1 MYYVKKKDGREVPF
15 DSNKIISA
23 VTKSAE
29 RVMVIFT
36 DKDHNK
42 IIQLIQSRLSNRD
55 QSVDVPTMHKLVE
68 MALDEVNPSVAQ
80 SYRSYRNY
88 KQNFVGIVDKV
99 HRDMNAVAYRGDKS
113 NSNTD
118 SKLVTTQRSIGYGKL
133 NDELY
138 KQFFLNPDERQAAKD
153 GYIYIHDRSA
163 RLDTMN
169 CVLLDIKTIF
179 EGGFEMGNLPY
190 TDPHTVDV
198 ACDVLGDVIMAAAS
212 SQYGGL
218 SVRVDDFLAP
228 YCQKSFDKYY
238 KKYFDMIEDMCG
250 MEASKEDVIK
260 YATKDV
266 IRELEQGL
274 QGLEI
279 KLNSVASSRGDYPFV
294 SFAFGLDT
302 SHWGRIVSETALR
315 VRMGGQGKE
324 GFKRPVL
331 FPKLIFLYDENLH
344 GSGGELE
351 ELFNVAIECSSKCM
365 YPDFLSLTGE
375 GYVPSIYK
383 KYGKIIYPMGC
394 RAFLSPWYERGGI
407 NPADEND
414 VPVFTGRFNVGAI
427 TLNLIMILAKAR
439 EEGKDFYEVLDYYLE
454 MIRKLHLRT
463 YDYLGNKQASIS
475 PITYCEGGFYGGH
488 LNPSDKIA
496 PVLKSATA
504 SFGITGLNELNV
516 LYNGKTI
523 AEDGQFPLEVMEY
536 INRKVSEFK
545 EKDQR
550 LYAIYGTP
558 AESLCFHGDTLV
570 QTYEGN
576 KKIKNIVAGDL
587 VYSFNEEKHKVELNE
602 VIYSGL
608 TKKNAKLVK
617 IVFDNKQE
625 VICTPDHPF
634 AVRKIPQDYYD
645 GKIIGKET
653 VEYIKASELVKGMR
667 IKSNYIHR
675 NKFGRPSCSI
685 YNNGRKQLI
694 QDINAEYKFGIKPNG
709 YVTHHINE
717 NIFDN
722 RFCNLK
728 YMKSSE
734 HRILHLP
741 TTIGKHCFTSKGQ
754 SGTNNSFYNKKHT
767 KHSKLNNRKKHIK
780 RTIVQSSLNG
790 DILHIFECLEDT
802 KRAGFTDNMIRIAC
816 KGKRVVTDKIP
827 DTHYYNGYL
836 WYFGTENCLEQNHK
850 VVSVVYIDET
860 ADVYDITVKNNHN
873 FFVGGDSGLL
883 VHNCGLQIEQFRAK
897 YGIIDGVSS
906 RSYTT
911 NSFHCWVG
919 EDIDPIQ
926 KQDIEYKFWNLFNGG
941 KIQYVRYPIDYNIE
955 AMKTLVRRAMKLG
968 YYEGINMALSYCN
981 DCGHQEL
988 NMEVCPICRSEN
1000 LTKID
1005 RMNGYLSYSRVK
1017 GDTMLN
1023 EAKMAEIRD
1032 RKSM

>member
-15 DSNKIISA
+15 DPNKIISA

-198 ACDVLGDVIMAAAS
+198 ACDILGDVIMAAAS

-351 ELFNVAIECSSKCM
+351 KLFNVAIECSSKAM

-383 KYGKIIYPMGC
+383 KYGKVIYPMGC

-558 AESLCFHGDTLV
+558 AESLC
-570 QTYEGN
+570 
-576 KKIKNIVAGDL
+576 
-587 VYSFNEEKHKVELNE
+587 
-602 VIYSGL
+602 
-608 TKKNAKLVK
+608 
-617 IVFDNKQE
+617 
-625 VICTPDHPF
+625 
-634 AVRKIPQDYYD
+634 
-645 GKIIGKET
+645 
-653 VEYIKASELVKGMR
+653 
-667 IKSNYIHR
+667 
-675 NKFGRPSCSI
+675 
-685 YNNGRKQLI
+685 
-694 QDINAEYKFGIKPNG
+694 
-709 YVTHHINE
+709 
-717 NIFDN
+717 
-722 RFCNLK
+722 
-728 YMKSSE
+728 
-734 HRILHLP
+734 
-741 TTIGKHCFTSKGQ
+741 
-754 SGTNNSFYNKKHT
+754 
-767 KHSKLNNRKKHIK
+767 
-780 RTIVQSSLNG
+780 
-790 DILHIFECLEDT
+790 
-802 KRAGFTDNMIRIAC
+802 
-816 KGKRVVTDKIP
+816 
-827 DTHYYNGYL
+827 
-836 WYFGTENCLEQNHK
+836 
-850 VVSVVYIDET
+850 
-860 ADVYDITVKNNHN
+860 
-873 FFVGGDSGLL
+873 
-883 VHNCGLQIEQFRAK
+883 GLQIEQFRAK

-988 NMEVCPICRSEN
+988 NMEVCPICGSKN

>member
-15 DSNKIISA
+15 DPNKIISA

-351 ELFNVAIECSSKCM
+351 KLFNVAIECSSKAM

-383 KYGKIIYPMGC
+383 KYGKVIYPMGC

-558 AESLCFHGDTLV
+558 AESLC
-570 QTYEGN
+570 
-576 KKIKNIVAGDL
+576 
-587 VYSFNEEKHKVELNE
+587 
-602 VIYSGL
+602 
-608 TKKNAKLVK
+608 
-617 IVFDNKQE
+617 
-625 VICTPDHPF
+625 
-634 AVRKIPQDYYD
+634 
-645 GKIIGKET
+645 
-653 VEYIKASELVKGMR
+653 
-667 IKSNYIHR
+667 
-675 NKFGRPSCSI
+675 
-685 YNNGRKQLI
+685 
-694 QDINAEYKFGIKPNG
+694 
-709 YVTHHINE
+709 
-717 NIFDN
+717 
-722 RFCNLK
+722 
-728 YMKSSE
+728 
-734 HRILHLP
+734 
-741 TTIGKHCFTSKGQ
+741 
-754 SGTNNSFYNKKHT
+754 
-767 KHSKLNNRKKHIK
+767 
-780 RTIVQSSLNG
+780 
-790 DILHIFECLEDT
+790 
-802 KRAGFTDNMIRIAC
+802 
-816 KGKRVVTDKIP
+816 
-827 DTHYYNGYL
+827 
-836 WYFGTENCLEQNHK
+836 
-850 VVSVVYIDET
+850 
-860 ADVYDITVKNNHN
+860 
-873 FFVGGDSGLL
+873 
-883 VHNCGLQIEQFRAK
+883 GLQIEQFRAK

-988 NMEVCPICRSEN
+988 NMEVCPICGSEN

-1023 EAKMAEIRD
+1023 EAKMSEIRD

>member
-15 DSNKIISA
+15 DPNKIISA

-198 ACDVLGDVIMAAAS
+198 ACDVLGDVIMTAAS

-266 IRELEQGL
+266 IRELGQGL

-331 FPKLIFLYDENLH
+331 FPKLIFLYDKNLH

-558 AESLCFHGDTLV
+558 AESLC
-570 QTYEGN
+570 
-576 KKIKNIVAGDL
+576 
-587 VYSFNEEKHKVELNE
+587 
-602 VIYSGL
+602 
-608 TKKNAKLVK
+608 
-617 IVFDNKQE
+617 
-625 VICTPDHPF
+625 
-634 AVRKIPQDYYD
+634 
-645 GKIIGKET
+645 
-653 VEYIKASELVKGMR
+653 
-667 IKSNYIHR
+667 
-675 NKFGRPSCSI
+675 
-685 YNNGRKQLI
+685 
-694 QDINAEYKFGIKPNG
+694 
-709 YVTHHINE
+709 
-717 NIFDN
+717 
-722 RFCNLK
+722 
-728 YMKSSE
+728 
-734 HRILHLP
+734 
-741 TTIGKHCFTSKGQ
+741 
-754 SGTNNSFYNKKHT
+754 
-767 KHSKLNNRKKHIK
+767 
-780 RTIVQSSLNG
+780 
-790 DILHIFECLEDT
+790 
-802 KRAGFTDNMIRIAC
+802 
-816 KGKRVVTDKIP
+816 
-827 DTHYYNGYL
+827 
-836 WYFGTENCLEQNHK
+836 
-850 VVSVVYIDET
+850 
-860 ADVYDITVKNNHN
+860 
-873 FFVGGDSGLL
+873 
-883 VHNCGLQIEQFRAK
+883 GLQIEQFRAK

-988 NMEVCPICRSEN
+988 NMEVCPICGSEN

>member
-15 DSNKIISA
+15 DPNKIISA

-29 RVMVIFT
+29 RVMVTFT
-36 DKDHNK
+36 DKDHTK
-42 IIQLIQSRLSNRD
+42 IIQLIQSRLSNTY

-138 KQFFLNPDERQAAKD
+138 KQFFLNPEERQAAKD

-169 CVLLDIKTIF
+169 CVLLDIKAIF

-302 SHWGRIVSETALR
+302 NHWGRIVSETALR

-351 ELFNVAIECSSKCM
+351 ELFNVAIECSSKAM

-383 KYGKIIYPMGC
+383 KYGKVIYPMGC

-414 VPVFTGRFNVGAI
+414 VPVFTGRFNIGAI

-523 AEDGQFPLEVMEY
+523 AEDGQFPLEIMEY

-558 AESLCFHGDTLV
+558 AESLC
-570 QTYEGN
+570 
-576 KKIKNIVAGDL
+576 
-587 VYSFNEEKHKVELNE
+587 
-602 VIYSGL
+602 
-608 TKKNAKLVK
+608 
-617 IVFDNKQE
+617 
-625 VICTPDHPF
+625 
-634 AVRKIPQDYYD
+634 
-645 GKIIGKET
+645 
-653 VEYIKASELVKGMR
+653 
-667 IKSNYIHR
+667 
-675 NKFGRPSCSI
+675 
-685 YNNGRKQLI
+685 
-694 QDINAEYKFGIKPNG
+694 
-709 YVTHHINE
+709 
-717 NIFDN
+717 
-722 RFCNLK
+722 
-728 YMKSSE
+728 
-734 HRILHLP
+734 
-741 TTIGKHCFTSKGQ
+741 
-754 SGTNNSFYNKKHT
+754 
-767 KHSKLNNRKKHIK
+767 
-780 RTIVQSSLNG
+780 
-790 DILHIFECLEDT
+790 
-802 KRAGFTDNMIRIAC
+802 
-816 KGKRVVTDKIP
+816 
-827 DTHYYNGYL
+827 
-836 WYFGTENCLEQNHK
+836 
-850 VVSVVYIDET
+850 
-860 ADVYDITVKNNHN
+860 
-873 FFVGGDSGLL
+873 
-883 VHNCGLQIEQFRAK
+883 GLQIEQFRAK
-897 YGIIDGVSS
+897 YGIINGVSS

>member
-15 DSNKIISA
+15 DPNKIISA

-29 RVMVIFT
+29 RVMVTFT

-42 IIQLIQSRLSNRD
+42 IIQLIQSRLSNTH

-88 KQNFVGIVDKV
+88 KQNFVDIVDKV

-138 KQFFLNPDERQAAKD
+138 KQFFLNPEERQAAKD

-169 CVLLDIKTIF
+169 CVLLDIKAIF

-238 KKYFDMIEDMCG
+238 KKYFDMIEDMCE
-250 MEASKEDVIK
+250 MEASKEDVTK

-302 SHWGRIVSETALR
+302 NHWGRIVSETALR

-351 ELFNVAIECSSKCM
+351 ELFNVAIECSSKAM

-383 KYGKIIYPMGC
+383 KYGKVIYPMGC

-414 VPVFTGRFNVGAI
+414 VPVFTGRFNIGAI

-558 AESLCFHGDTLV
+558 AESLC
-570 QTYEGN
+570 
-576 KKIKNIVAGDL
+576 
-587 VYSFNEEKHKVELNE
+587 
-602 VIYSGL
+602 
-608 TKKNAKLVK
+608 
-617 IVFDNKQE
+617 
-625 VICTPDHPF
+625 
-634 AVRKIPQDYYD
+634 
-645 GKIIGKET
+645 
-653 VEYIKASELVKGMR
+653 
-667 IKSNYIHR
+667 
-675 NKFGRPSCSI
+675 
-685 YNNGRKQLI
+685 
-694 QDINAEYKFGIKPNG
+694 
-709 YVTHHINE
+709 
-717 NIFDN
+717 
-722 RFCNLK
+722 
-728 YMKSSE
+728 
-734 HRILHLP
+734 
-741 TTIGKHCFTSKGQ
+741 
-754 SGTNNSFYNKKHT
+754 
-767 KHSKLNNRKKHIK
+767 
-780 RTIVQSSLNG
+780 
-790 DILHIFECLEDT
+790 
-802 KRAGFTDNMIRIAC
+802 
-816 KGKRVVTDKIP
+816 
-827 DTHYYNGYL
+827 
-836 WYFGTENCLEQNHK
+836 
-850 VVSVVYIDET
+850 
-860 ADVYDITVKNNHN
+860 
-873 FFVGGDSGLL
+873 
-883 VHNCGLQIEQFRAK
+883 GLQIEQFRAK
-897 YGIIDGVSS
+897 YGIINGVSS

-988 NMEVCPICRSEN
+988 NMEVCPICGSEN

>member
-1 MYYVKKKDGREVPF
+1 MNKK
-15 DSNKIISA
+15 
-23 VTKSAE
+23 
-29 RVMVIFT
+29 
-36 DKDHNK
+36 
-42 IIQLIQSRLSNRD
+42 
-55 QSVDVPTMHKLVE
+55 
-68 MALDEVNPSVAQ
+68 
-80 SYRSYRNY
+80 RN
-88 KQNFVGIVDKV
+88 I
-99 HRDMNAVAYRGDKS
+99 VAYRGDKS

-118 SKLVTTQRSIGYGKL
+118 SKLVTTQRSICYGTL

-138 KQFFLNPDERQAAKD
+138 KQFFLNPEERQAAKD

-163 RLDTMN
+163 RLDSMN
-169 CVLLDIKTIF
+169 CNLLDVKAIF
-179 EGGFEMGNLPY
+179 NNGFEMGNIFY
-190 TDPHTVDV
+190 TEPHTVDV

-218 SVRVDDFLAP
+218 SVRIDDFLAP
-228 YCQKSFDKYY
+228 YCLKSFHRYY
-238 KKYFDMIEDMCG
+238 KKYYSMVTHMSGAQPLEADI
-250 MEASKEDVIK
+250 ME
-260 YATKDV
+260 YAKKDV
-266 IRELEQGL
+266 IRELEQGI

-294 SFAFGLDT
+294 SFAFGIDT
-302 SHWGRIVSETALR
+302 SHWGQIVSETALR

-523 AEDGQFPLEVMEY
+523 AEDGQFPLEVMKY

-558 AESLCFHGDTLV
+558 AESL
-570 QTYEGN
+570 
-576 KKIKNIVAGDL
+576 
-587 VYSFNEEKHKVELNE
+587 
-602 VIYSGL
+602 
-608 TKKNAKLVK
+608 
-617 IVFDNKQE
+617 
-625 VICTPDHPF
+625 
-634 AVRKIPQDYYD
+634 
-645 GKIIGKET
+645 
-653 VEYIKASELVKGMR
+653 
-667 IKSNYIHR
+667 
-675 NKFGRPSCSI
+675 
-685 YNNGRKQLI
+685 
-694 QDINAEYKFGIKPNG
+694 
-709 YVTHHINE
+709 
-717 NIFDN
+717 
-722 RFCNLK
+722 
-728 YMKSSE
+728 
-734 HRILHLP
+734 
-741 TTIGKHCFTSKGQ
+741 
-754 SGTNNSFYNKKHT
+754 
-767 KHSKLNNRKKHIK
+767 
-780 RTIVQSSLNG
+780 
-790 DILHIFECLEDT
+790 
-802 KRAGFTDNMIRIAC
+802 
-816 KGKRVVTDKIP
+816 
-827 DTHYYNGYL
+827 
-836 WYFGTENCLEQNHK
+836 
-850 VVSVVYIDET
+850 
-860 ADVYDITVKNNHN
+860 
-873 FFVGGDSGLL
+873 
-883 VHNCGLQIEQFRAK
+883 CGLQIEQFRAK

-955 AMKTLVRRAMKLG
+955 AMKTLVRIAMKLG
-968 YYEGINMALSYCN
+968 YYKRIKMALS
-981 DCGHQEL
+981 
-988 NMEVCPICRSEN
+988 
-1000 LTKID
+1000 
-1005 RMNGYLSYSRVK
+1005 
-1017 GDTMLN
+1017 
-1023 EAKMAEIRD
+1023 
-1032 RKSM
+1032 

>member
-15 DSNKIISA
+15 DPNKIISA

-351 ELFNVAIECSSKCM
+351 KLFNVAIECSSKAM

-383 KYGKIIYPMGC
+383 KYGKVIYPMGC
-394 RAFLSPWYERGGI
+394 RAFLSAWYERGGI

-558 AESLCFHGDTLV
+558 AESLC
-570 QTYEGN
+570 
-576 KKIKNIVAGDL
+576 
-587 VYSFNEEKHKVELNE
+587 
-602 VIYSGL
+602 
-608 TKKNAKLVK
+608 
-617 IVFDNKQE
+617 
-625 VICTPDHPF
+625 
-634 AVRKIPQDYYD
+634 
-645 GKIIGKET
+645 
-653 VEYIKASELVKGMR
+653 
-667 IKSNYIHR
+667 
-675 NKFGRPSCSI
+675 
-685 YNNGRKQLI
+685 
-694 QDINAEYKFGIKPNG
+694 
-709 YVTHHINE
+709 
-717 NIFDN
+717 
-722 RFCNLK
+722 
-728 YMKSSE
+728 
-734 HRILHLP
+734 
-741 TTIGKHCFTSKGQ
+741 
-754 SGTNNSFYNKKHT
+754 
-767 KHSKLNNRKKHIK
+767 
-780 RTIVQSSLNG
+780 
-790 DILHIFECLEDT
+790 
-802 KRAGFTDNMIRIAC
+802 
-816 KGKRVVTDKIP
+816 
-827 DTHYYNGYL
+827 
-836 WYFGTENCLEQNHK
+836 
-850 VVSVVYIDET
+850 
-860 ADVYDITVKNNHN
+860 
-873 FFVGGDSGLL
+873 
-883 VHNCGLQIEQFRAK
+883 GLQIEQFRAK

-988 NMEVCPICRSEN
+988 NMEVCPICGSEN

>member
-15 DSNKIISA
+15 DPNKIISA

-29 RVMVIFT
+29 RVMVAFT
-36 DKDHNK
+36 DEDHTK
-42 IIQLIQSRLSNRD
+42 IIQIIQSKLSNKD

-80 SYRSYRNY
+80 SYRSYRDY
-88 KQNFVGIVDKV
+88 KQNFVGIIDKV
-99 HRDMNAVAYRGDKS
+99 HREMNAIAYRGDKS

-138 KQFFLNPDERQAAKD
+138 KQFFLNPEERQAAKD

-163 RLDTMN
+163 RLDTTN
-169 CVLLDIKTIF
+169 CALLDIKAIF
-179 EGGFEMGNLPY
+179 DGGFEMGNLPY

-218 SVRVDDFLAP
+218 SVRIDDFLAS

-250 MEASKEDVIK
+250 IEASKEDVIK

-302 SHWGRIVSETALR
+302 SHWGRIVSEAALR
-315 VRMGGQGKE
+315 VRMGGQGRE

-351 ELFNVAIECSSKCM
+351 ELFNVAIECSSKAM

-383 KYGKIIYPMGC
+383 KYGKVIYPMGC

-414 VPVFTGRFNVGAI
+414 VPVFTGRFNIGAI

-454 MIRKLHLRT
+454 MIRKLHLKT

-496 PVLKSATA
+496 PILKSATA

-536 INRKVSEFK
+536 INKKVSEFK

-558 AESLCFHGDTLV
+558 AESLC
-570 QTYEGN
+570 
-576 KKIKNIVAGDL
+576 
-587 VYSFNEEKHKVELNE
+587 
-602 VIYSGL
+602 
-608 TKKNAKLVK
+608 
-617 IVFDNKQE
+617 
-625 VICTPDHPF
+625 
-634 AVRKIPQDYYD
+634 
-645 GKIIGKET
+645 
-653 VEYIKASELVKGMR
+653 
-667 IKSNYIHR
+667 
-675 NKFGRPSCSI
+675 
-685 YNNGRKQLI
+685 
-694 QDINAEYKFGIKPNG
+694 
-709 YVTHHINE
+709 
-717 NIFDN
+717 
-722 RFCNLK
+722 
-728 YMKSSE
+728 
-734 HRILHLP
+734 
-741 TTIGKHCFTSKGQ
+741 
-754 SGTNNSFYNKKHT
+754 
-767 KHSKLNNRKKHIK
+767 
-780 RTIVQSSLNG
+780 
-790 DILHIFECLEDT
+790 
-802 KRAGFTDNMIRIAC
+802 
-816 KGKRVVTDKIP
+816 
-827 DTHYYNGYL
+827 
-836 WYFGTENCLEQNHK
+836 
-850 VVSVVYIDET
+850 
-860 ADVYDITVKNNHN
+860 
-873 FFVGGDSGLL
+873 
-883 VHNCGLQIEQFRAK
+883 GLQIEQFRAK
-897 YGIIDGVSS
+897 YGIVEGVSS
-906 RSYTT
+906 RAYTT

-919 EDIDPIQ
+919 EDINPIR
-926 KQDIEYKFWNLFNGG
+926 KQDIEHKFWNLFNGG

-988 NMEVCPICRSEN
+988 NMEVCPICGSKN

-1023 EAKMAEIRD
+1023 EAKMAEIKD

>member
-15 DSNKIISA
+15 DPNKIISA

-29 RVMVIFT
+29 RVMVTFT

-42 IIQLIQSRLSNRD
+42 IIQLIQSRLSNTY

-138 KQFFLNPDERQAAKD
+138 KQFFLNPEERQAAKD

-169 CVLLDIKTIF
+169 CVLLDIKAIF

-302 SHWGRIVSETALR
+302 NHWGRIVSETALR

-351 ELFNVAIECSSKCM
+351 ELFNVAIECSSKAM

-383 KYGKIIYPMGC
+383 KYGKVIYPMGC

-414 VPVFTGRFNVGAI
+414 VPVFTGRFNIGAI

-558 AESLCFHGDTLV
+558 AESLC
-570 QTYEGN
+570 
-576 KKIKNIVAGDL
+576 
-587 VYSFNEEKHKVELNE
+587 
-602 VIYSGL
+602 
-608 TKKNAKLVK
+608 
-617 IVFDNKQE
+617 
-625 VICTPDHPF
+625 
-634 AVRKIPQDYYD
+634 
-645 GKIIGKET
+645 
-653 VEYIKASELVKGMR
+653 
-667 IKSNYIHR
+667 
-675 NKFGRPSCSI
+675 
-685 YNNGRKQLI
+685 
-694 QDINAEYKFGIKPNG
+694 
-709 YVTHHINE
+709 
-717 NIFDN
+717 
-722 RFCNLK
+722 
-728 YMKSSE
+728 
-734 HRILHLP
+734 
-741 TTIGKHCFTSKGQ
+741 
-754 SGTNNSFYNKKHT
+754 
-767 KHSKLNNRKKHIK
+767 
-780 RTIVQSSLNG
+780 
-790 DILHIFECLEDT
+790 
-802 KRAGFTDNMIRIAC
+802 
-816 KGKRVVTDKIP
+816 
-827 DTHYYNGYL
+827 
-836 WYFGTENCLEQNHK
+836 
-850 VVSVVYIDET
+850 
-860 ADVYDITVKNNHN
+860 
-873 FFVGGDSGLL
+873 
-883 VHNCGLQIEQFRAK
+883 GLQIEQFRAK
-897 YGIIDGVSS
+897 YGIINGVSS

>member
-1 MYYVKKKDGREVPF
+1 
-15 DSNKIISA
+15 
-23 VTKSAE
+23 
-29 RVMVIFT
+29 MVIFT

-198 ACDVLGDVIMAAAS
+198 ACDILGDVIMAAAS

-351 ELFNVAIECSSKCM
+351 KLFNVAIECSSKAM

-383 KYGKIIYPMGC
+383 KYGKVIYPMGC

-558 AESLCFHGDTLV
+558 AESLC
-570 QTYEGN
+570 
-576 KKIKNIVAGDL
+576 
-587 VYSFNEEKHKVELNE
+587 
-602 VIYSGL
+602 
-608 TKKNAKLVK
+608 
-617 IVFDNKQE
+617 
-625 VICTPDHPF
+625 
-634 AVRKIPQDYYD
+634 
-645 GKIIGKET
+645 
-653 VEYIKASELVKGMR
+653 
-667 IKSNYIHR
+667 
-675 NKFGRPSCSI
+675 
-685 YNNGRKQLI
+685 
-694 QDINAEYKFGIKPNG
+694 
-709 YVTHHINE
+709 
-717 NIFDN
+717 
-722 RFCNLK
+722 
-728 YMKSSE
+728 
-734 HRILHLP
+734 
-741 TTIGKHCFTSKGQ
+741 
-754 SGTNNSFYNKKHT
+754 
-767 KHSKLNNRKKHIK
+767 
-780 RTIVQSSLNG
+780 
-790 DILHIFECLEDT
+790 
-802 KRAGFTDNMIRIAC
+802 
-816 KGKRVVTDKIP
+816 
-827 DTHYYNGYL
+827 
-836 WYFGTENCLEQNHK
+836 
-850 VVSVVYIDET
+850 
-860 ADVYDITVKNNHN
+860 
-873 FFVGGDSGLL
+873 
-883 VHNCGLQIEQFRAK
+883 GLQIEQFRAK

-988 NMEVCPICRSEN
+988 NMEVCPICGSKN

>member
-1 MYYVKKKDGREVPF
+1 
-15 DSNKIISA
+15 
-23 VTKSAE
+23 
-29 RVMVIFT
+29 
-36 DKDHNK
+36 
-42 IIQLIQSRLSNRD
+42 
-55 QSVDVPTMHKLVE
+55 
-68 MALDEVNPSVAQ
+68 
-80 SYRSYRNY
+80 
-88 KQNFVGIVDKV
+88 
-99 HRDMNAVAYRGDKS
+99 
-113 NSNTD
+113 
-118 SKLVTTQRSIGYGKL
+118 
-133 NDELY
+133 
-138 KQFFLNPDERQAAKD
+138 
-153 GYIYIHDRSA
+153 
-163 RLDTMN
+163 
-169 CVLLDIKTIF
+169 
-179 EGGFEMGNLPY
+179 
-190 TDPHTVDV
+190 
-198 ACDVLGDVIMAAAS
+198 
-212 SQYGGL
+212 
-218 SVRVDDFLAP
+218 
-228 YCQKSFDKYY
+228 
-238 KKYFDMIEDMCG
+238 MIEDMCG

-351 ELFNVAIECSSKCM
+351 KLFNVAIECSSKAM

-383 KYGKIIYPMGC
+383 KYGKVIYPMGC

-558 AESLCFHGDTLV
+558 AESLC
-570 QTYEGN
+570 
-576 KKIKNIVAGDL
+576 
-587 VYSFNEEKHKVELNE
+587 
-602 VIYSGL
+602 
-608 TKKNAKLVK
+608 
-617 IVFDNKQE
+617 
-625 VICTPDHPF
+625 
-634 AVRKIPQDYYD
+634 
-645 GKIIGKET
+645 
-653 VEYIKASELVKGMR
+653 
-667 IKSNYIHR
+667 
-675 NKFGRPSCSI
+675 
-685 YNNGRKQLI
+685 
-694 QDINAEYKFGIKPNG
+694 
-709 YVTHHINE
+709 
-717 NIFDN
+717 
-722 RFCNLK
+722 
-728 YMKSSE
+728 
-734 HRILHLP
+734 
-741 TTIGKHCFTSKGQ
+741 
-754 SGTNNSFYNKKHT
+754 
-767 KHSKLNNRKKHIK
+767 
-780 RTIVQSSLNG
+780 
-790 DILHIFECLEDT
+790 
-802 KRAGFTDNMIRIAC
+802 
-816 KGKRVVTDKIP
+816 
-827 DTHYYNGYL
+827 
-836 WYFGTENCLEQNHK
+836 
-850 VVSVVYIDET
+850 
-860 ADVYDITVKNNHN
+860 
-873 FFVGGDSGLL
+873 
-883 VHNCGLQIEQFRAK
+883 GLQIEQFRAK

-988 NMEVCPICRSEN
+988 NMEVCPICGSKN

>member
-15 DSNKIISA
+15 DPNKIISA

-29 RVMVIFT
+29 RVMVTFT

-42 IIQLIQSRLSNRD
+42 IIQLIQSRLSNTY

-138 KQFFLNPDERQAAKD
+138 KQFFLNPEERQAAKD

-169 CVLLDIKTIF
+169 CVLLDIKAIF

-302 SHWGRIVSETALR
+302 NHWGRIVSETALR

-351 ELFNVAIECSSKCM
+351 ELFNVAIECSSKAM

-383 KYGKIIYPMGC
+383 KYGKVIYPMGC

-414 VPVFTGRFNVGAI
+414 VPVFTGRFNIGAI

-558 AESLCFHGDTLV
+558 AESLC
-570 QTYEGN
+570 
-576 KKIKNIVAGDL
+576 
-587 VYSFNEEKHKVELNE
+587 
-602 VIYSGL
+602 
-608 TKKNAKLVK
+608 
-617 IVFDNKQE
+617 
-625 VICTPDHPF
+625 
-634 AVRKIPQDYYD
+634 
-645 GKIIGKET
+645 
-653 VEYIKASELVKGMR
+653 
-667 IKSNYIHR
+667 
-675 NKFGRPSCSI
+675 
-685 YNNGRKQLI
+685 
-694 QDINAEYKFGIKPNG
+694 
-709 YVTHHINE
+709 
-717 NIFDN
+717 
-722 RFCNLK
+722 
-728 YMKSSE
+728 
-734 HRILHLP
+734 
-741 TTIGKHCFTSKGQ
+741 
-754 SGTNNSFYNKKHT
+754 
-767 KHSKLNNRKKHIK
+767 
-780 RTIVQSSLNG
+780 
-790 DILHIFECLEDT
+790 
-802 KRAGFTDNMIRIAC
+802 
-816 KGKRVVTDKIP
+816 
-827 DTHYYNGYL
+827 
-836 WYFGTENCLEQNHK
+836 
-850 VVSVVYIDET
+850 
-860 ADVYDITVKNNHN
+860 
-873 FFVGGDSGLL
+873 
-883 VHNCGLQIEQFRAK
+883 GLQIEQFRAK
-897 YGIIDGVSS
+897 YGIINGVSS

-988 NMEVCPICRSEN
+988 NMEVCPICGSEN

>member
-15 DSNKIISA
+15 DPNKIISA

-198 ACDVLGDVIMAAAS
+198 ACDILGDVIMAAAS

-351 ELFNVAIECSSKCM
+351 KLFNVSIECSSKAM

-383 KYGKIIYPMGC
+383 KYGKVIYPMGC

-558 AESLCFHGDTLV
+558 AESLC
-570 QTYEGN
+570 
-576 KKIKNIVAGDL
+576 
-587 VYSFNEEKHKVELNE
+587 
-602 VIYSGL
+602 
-608 TKKNAKLVK
+608 
-617 IVFDNKQE
+617 
-625 VICTPDHPF
+625 
-634 AVRKIPQDYYD
+634 
-645 GKIIGKET
+645 
-653 VEYIKASELVKGMR
+653 
-667 IKSNYIHR
+667 
-675 NKFGRPSCSI
+675 
-685 YNNGRKQLI
+685 
-694 QDINAEYKFGIKPNG
+694 
-709 YVTHHINE
+709 
-717 NIFDN
+717 
-722 RFCNLK
+722 
-728 YMKSSE
+728 
-734 HRILHLP
+734 
-741 TTIGKHCFTSKGQ
+741 
-754 SGTNNSFYNKKHT
+754 
-767 KHSKLNNRKKHIK
+767 
-780 RTIVQSSLNG
+780 
-790 DILHIFECLEDT
+790 
-802 KRAGFTDNMIRIAC
+802 
-816 KGKRVVTDKIP
+816 
-827 DTHYYNGYL
+827 
-836 WYFGTENCLEQNHK
+836 
-850 VVSVVYIDET
+850 
-860 ADVYDITVKNNHN
+860 
-873 FFVGGDSGLL
+873 
-883 VHNCGLQIEQFRAK
+883 GLQIEQFRAK

-968 YYEGINMALSYCN
+968 YYEGINMALIYCN

-988 NMEVCPICRSEN
+988 NMEVCPICGSKN

>member
-15 DSNKIISA
+15 DPNKIISA

-138 KQFFLNPDERQAAKD
+138 KQFFLNPEERQAAKD

-169 CVLLDIKTIF
+169 CVLLDIKEIF

-302 SHWGRIVSETALR
+302 NHWGRIVSETALR

-351 ELFNVAIECSSKCM
+351 ELFNVAIECSSKAM

-383 KYGKIIYPMGC
+383 KYGKVIYPMGC

-414 VPVFTGRFNVGAI
+414 VPVFTGRFNIGAI

-558 AESLCFHGDTLV
+558 AESLC
-570 QTYEGN
+570 
-576 KKIKNIVAGDL
+576 
-587 VYSFNEEKHKVELNE
+587 
-602 VIYSGL
+602 
-608 TKKNAKLVK
+608 
-617 IVFDNKQE
+617 
-625 VICTPDHPF
+625 
-634 AVRKIPQDYYD
+634 
-645 GKIIGKET
+645 
-653 VEYIKASELVKGMR
+653 
-667 IKSNYIHR
+667 
-675 NKFGRPSCSI
+675 
-685 YNNGRKQLI
+685 
-694 QDINAEYKFGIKPNG
+694 
-709 YVTHHINE
+709 
-717 NIFDN
+717 
-722 RFCNLK
+722 
-728 YMKSSE
+728 
-734 HRILHLP
+734 
-741 TTIGKHCFTSKGQ
+741 
-754 SGTNNSFYNKKHT
+754 
-767 KHSKLNNRKKHIK
+767 
-780 RTIVQSSLNG
+780 
-790 DILHIFECLEDT
+790 
-802 KRAGFTDNMIRIAC
+802 
-816 KGKRVVTDKIP
+816 
-827 DTHYYNGYL
+827 
-836 WYFGTENCLEQNHK
+836 
-850 VVSVVYIDET
+850 
-860 ADVYDITVKNNHN
+860 
-873 FFVGGDSGLL
+873 
-883 VHNCGLQIEQFRAK
+883 GLQIEQFRAK
-897 YGIIDGVSS
+897 YGIINGVSS

-988 NMEVCPICRSEN
+988 NMEVCPICGSEN

>member
-15 DSNKIISA
+15 DPNKIISA

-29 RVMVIFT
+29 RVMVTFT
-36 DKDHNK
+36 DEDHTK
-42 IIQLIQSRLSNRD
+42 IIQIIQSKLSNRD

-88 KQNFVGIVDKV
+88 KQNFVDIVDKV

-138 KQFFLNPDERQAAKD
+138 KQFFLNPEERQAAKD

-169 CVLLDIKTIF
+169 CVLLDIKAIF

-351 ELFNVAIECSSKCM
+351 ELFNVAIECSSKAM

-383 KYGKIIYPMGC
+383 KYGKVIYPMGC

-414 VPVFTGRFNVGAI
+414 VPVFTGRFNIGAI

-558 AESLCFHGDTLV
+558 AESLC
-570 QTYEGN
+570 
-576 KKIKNIVAGDL
+576 
-587 VYSFNEEKHKVELNE
+587 
-602 VIYSGL
+602 
-608 TKKNAKLVK
+608 
-617 IVFDNKQE
+617 
-625 VICTPDHPF
+625 
-634 AVRKIPQDYYD
+634 
-645 GKIIGKET
+645 
-653 VEYIKASELVKGMR
+653 
-667 IKSNYIHR
+667 
-675 NKFGRPSCSI
+675 
-685 YNNGRKQLI
+685 
-694 QDINAEYKFGIKPNG
+694 
-709 YVTHHINE
+709 
-717 NIFDN
+717 
-722 RFCNLK
+722 
-728 YMKSSE
+728 
-734 HRILHLP
+734 
-741 TTIGKHCFTSKGQ
+741 
-754 SGTNNSFYNKKHT
+754 
-767 KHSKLNNRKKHIK
+767 
-780 RTIVQSSLNG
+780 
-790 DILHIFECLEDT
+790 
-802 KRAGFTDNMIRIAC
+802 
-816 KGKRVVTDKIP
+816 
-827 DTHYYNGYL
+827 
-836 WYFGTENCLEQNHK
+836 
-850 VVSVVYIDET
+850 
-860 ADVYDITVKNNHN
+860 
-873 FFVGGDSGLL
+873 
-883 VHNCGLQIEQFRAK
+883 GLQIEQFRAK
-897 YGIIDGVSS
+897 YGIINGVSS

-988 NMEVCPICRSEN
+988 NMEVCPICGSEN

>member
-15 DSNKIISA
+15 DPNKIISA

-29 RVMVIFT
+29 RVMVTFT
-36 DKDHNK
+36 DKDHTK
-42 IIQLIQSRLSNRD
+42 IIQIIQSKLSNKD

-80 SYRSYRNY
+80 SYRSYRDY
-88 KQNFVGIVDKV
+88 KQNFVGIIDKV
-99 HRDMNAVAYRGDKS
+99 HREMNAIAYRGDKS

-138 KQFFLNPDERQAAKD
+138 KQFFLNPEERQAAKD

-163 RLDTMN
+163 RLDTTN
-169 CVLLDIKTIF
+169 CALLDIKAIF
-179 EGGFEMGNLPY
+179 DGGFEMGNLPY

-218 SVRVDDFLAP
+218 SVRIDDFLAP

-250 MEASKEDVIK
+250 IEASKENVIK

-302 SHWGRIVSETALR
+302 SHWGRIVSEAALR
-315 VRMGGQGKE
+315 VRMGGQGRE

-351 ELFNVAIECSSKCM
+351 ELFNVAIECSSKAM

-383 KYGKIIYPMGC
+383 KYGKVIYPMGC

-414 VPVFTGRFNVGAI
+414 VPVFTGRFNIGAI

-454 MIRKLHLRT
+454 MIRKLHLKT

-496 PVLKSATA
+496 PILKSATA

-536 INRKVSEFK
+536 INKKVSEFK

-558 AESLCFHGDTLV
+558 AESLC
-570 QTYEGN
+570 
-576 KKIKNIVAGDL
+576 
-587 VYSFNEEKHKVELNE
+587 
-602 VIYSGL
+602 
-608 TKKNAKLVK
+608 
-617 IVFDNKQE
+617 
-625 VICTPDHPF
+625 
-634 AVRKIPQDYYD
+634 
-645 GKIIGKET
+645 
-653 VEYIKASELVKGMR
+653 
-667 IKSNYIHR
+667 
-675 NKFGRPSCSI
+675 
-685 YNNGRKQLI
+685 
-694 QDINAEYKFGIKPNG
+694 
-709 YVTHHINE
+709 
-717 NIFDN
+717 
-722 RFCNLK
+722 
-728 YMKSSE
+728 
-734 HRILHLP
+734 
-741 TTIGKHCFTSKGQ
+741 
-754 SGTNNSFYNKKHT
+754 
-767 KHSKLNNRKKHIK
+767 
-780 RTIVQSSLNG
+780 
-790 DILHIFECLEDT
+790 
-802 KRAGFTDNMIRIAC
+802 
-816 KGKRVVTDKIP
+816 
-827 DTHYYNGYL
+827 
-836 WYFGTENCLEQNHK
+836 
-850 VVSVVYIDET
+850 
-860 ADVYDITVKNNHN
+860 
-873 FFVGGDSGLL
+873 
-883 VHNCGLQIEQFRAK
+883 GLQIEQFRAK
-897 YGIIDGVSS
+897 YGIVEGVSS
-906 RSYTT
+906 RAYTT

-919 EDIDPIQ
+919 EDINPIR

-988 NMEVCPICRSEN
+988 NMEVCPICGSKN

-1023 EAKMAEIRD
+1023 EAKMAEIKD

>member
-15 DSNKIISA
+15 DPNKIISA

-29 RVMVIFT
+29 RVMVTFT
-36 DKDHNK
+36 DKDHTK
-42 IIQLIQSRLSNRD
+42 IIQIIQSKLSNKD

-80 SYRSYRNY
+80 SYRSYRDY
-88 KQNFVGIVDKV
+88 KQNFVGIIDKV
-99 HRDMNAVAYRGDKS
+99 HREMNAIAYRGDKS

-138 KQFFLNPDERQAAKD
+138 KQFFLNPEERQAAKD

-163 RLDTMN
+163 RLDTTN
-169 CVLLDIKTIF
+169 CALLDIKAIF
-179 EGGFEMGNLPY
+179 DGGFEMGNLPY

-218 SVRVDDFLAP
+218 SVRIDDFLAP

-250 MEASKEDVIK
+250 IEASKEDVIK

-302 SHWGRIVSETALR
+302 SHWGRIVSEAALR
-315 VRMGGQGKE
+315 VRMGGQGRE

-351 ELFNVAIECSSKCM
+351 ELFNVAIECSSKAM

-383 KYGKIIYPMGC
+383 KYGKVIYPMGC

-414 VPVFTGRFNVGAI
+414 VPVFTGRFNIGAI

-454 MIRKLHLRT
+454 MIRKLHLKT

-496 PVLKSATA
+496 PILKSATA

-536 INRKVSEFK
+536 INKKVSEFK

-558 AESLCFHGDTLV
+558 AESLC
-570 QTYEGN
+570 
-576 KKIKNIVAGDL
+576 
-587 VYSFNEEKHKVELNE
+587 
-602 VIYSGL
+602 
-608 TKKNAKLVK
+608 
-617 IVFDNKQE
+617 
-625 VICTPDHPF
+625 
-634 AVRKIPQDYYD
+634 
-645 GKIIGKET
+645 
-653 VEYIKASELVKGMR
+653 
-667 IKSNYIHR
+667 
-675 NKFGRPSCSI
+675 
-685 YNNGRKQLI
+685 
-694 QDINAEYKFGIKPNG
+694 
-709 YVTHHINE
+709 
-717 NIFDN
+717 
-722 RFCNLK
+722 
-728 YMKSSE
+728 
-734 HRILHLP
+734 
-741 TTIGKHCFTSKGQ
+741 
-754 SGTNNSFYNKKHT
+754 
-767 KHSKLNNRKKHIK
+767 
-780 RTIVQSSLNG
+780 
-790 DILHIFECLEDT
+790 
-802 KRAGFTDNMIRIAC
+802 
-816 KGKRVVTDKIP
+816 
-827 DTHYYNGYL
+827 
-836 WYFGTENCLEQNHK
+836 
-850 VVSVVYIDET
+850 
-860 ADVYDITVKNNHN
+860 
-873 FFVGGDSGLL
+873 
-883 VHNCGLQIEQFRAK
+883 GLQIEQFRAK
-897 YGIIDGVSS
+897 YGIVEGVSS
-906 RSYTT
+906 RAYTT

-919 EDIDPIQ
+919 EDINPIR
-926 KQDIEYKFWNLFNGG
+926 KQDIEHKFWNLFNGG

-988 NMEVCPICRSEN
+988 NMEVCPVCGSKN

-1023 EAKMAEIRD
+1023 EAKMAEIKD

>member
-15 DSNKIISA
+15 DPNKIISA

-29 RVMVIFT
+29 RVMVTFT

-42 IIQLIQSRLSNRD
+42 IIQLIQSRLSNTH

-88 KQNFVGIVDKV
+88 KQNFVDIVDKV

-138 KQFFLNPDERQAAKD
+138 KQFFLNPEERQAAKD

-169 CVLLDIKTIF
+169 CVLLDIKAIF

-302 SHWGRIVSETALR
+302 NHWGRIVSETALR

-351 ELFNVAIECSSKCM
+351 ELFNVAIECSSKAM

-383 KYGKIIYPMGC
+383 KYGKVIYPMGC

-414 VPVFTGRFNVGAI
+414 VPVFTGRFNIGAI

-463 YDYLGNKQASIS
+463 YNYLGNKQASIS

-558 AESLCFHGDTLV
+558 AESLC
-570 QTYEGN
+570 
-576 KKIKNIVAGDL
+576 
-587 VYSFNEEKHKVELNE
+587 
-602 VIYSGL
+602 
-608 TKKNAKLVK
+608 
-617 IVFDNKQE
+617 
-625 VICTPDHPF
+625 
-634 AVRKIPQDYYD
+634 
-645 GKIIGKET
+645 
-653 VEYIKASELVKGMR
+653 
-667 IKSNYIHR
+667 
-675 NKFGRPSCSI
+675 
-685 YNNGRKQLI
+685 
-694 QDINAEYKFGIKPNG
+694 
-709 YVTHHINE
+709 
-717 NIFDN
+717 
-722 RFCNLK
+722 
-728 YMKSSE
+728 
-734 HRILHLP
+734 
-741 TTIGKHCFTSKGQ
+741 
-754 SGTNNSFYNKKHT
+754 
-767 KHSKLNNRKKHIK
+767 
-780 RTIVQSSLNG
+780 
-790 DILHIFECLEDT
+790 
-802 KRAGFTDNMIRIAC
+802 
-816 KGKRVVTDKIP
+816 
-827 DTHYYNGYL
+827 
-836 WYFGTENCLEQNHK
+836 
-850 VVSVVYIDET
+850 
-860 ADVYDITVKNNHN
+860 
-873 FFVGGDSGLL
+873 
-883 VHNCGLQIEQFRAK
+883 GLQIEQFRAK
-897 YGIIDGVSS
+897 YGIINGVSS

>member
-15 DSNKIISA
+15 DPNKIISA

-29 RVMVIFT
+29 RVMVTFT

-42 IIQLIQSRLSNRD
+42 IIQLIQSRLSNTH

-88 KQNFVGIVDKV
+88 KQNFVDIVDKI

-138 KQFFLNPDERQAAKD
+138 KQFFLNPEERQAAKD

-169 CVLLDIKTIF
+169 CVLLDIKAIF

-238 KKYFDMIEDMCG
+238 KKYFDMIEDMCE
-250 MEASKEDVIK
+250 MEASKEDVTK

-351 ELFNVAIECSSKCM
+351 ELFNVAIECSGKAM

-383 KYGKIIYPMGC
+383 KYGKVIYPMGC

-414 VPVFTGRFNVGAI
+414 VPVFTGRFNIGAI

-558 AESLCFHGDTLV
+558 AESLC
-570 QTYEGN
+570 
-576 KKIKNIVAGDL
+576 
-587 VYSFNEEKHKVELNE
+587 
-602 VIYSGL
+602 
-608 TKKNAKLVK
+608 
-617 IVFDNKQE
+617 
-625 VICTPDHPF
+625 
-634 AVRKIPQDYYD
+634 
-645 GKIIGKET
+645 
-653 VEYIKASELVKGMR
+653 
-667 IKSNYIHR
+667 
-675 NKFGRPSCSI
+675 
-685 YNNGRKQLI
+685 
-694 QDINAEYKFGIKPNG
+694 
-709 YVTHHINE
+709 
-717 NIFDN
+717 
-722 RFCNLK
+722 
-728 YMKSSE
+728 
-734 HRILHLP
+734 
-741 TTIGKHCFTSKGQ
+741 
-754 SGTNNSFYNKKHT
+754 
-767 KHSKLNNRKKHIK
+767 
-780 RTIVQSSLNG
+780 
-790 DILHIFECLEDT
+790 
-802 KRAGFTDNMIRIAC
+802 
-816 KGKRVVTDKIP
+816 
-827 DTHYYNGYL
+827 
-836 WYFGTENCLEQNHK
+836 
-850 VVSVVYIDET
+850 
-860 ADVYDITVKNNHN
+860 
-873 FFVGGDSGLL
+873 
-883 VHNCGLQIEQFRAK
+883 GLQIEQFRAK
-897 YGIIDGVSS
+897 YGIINGVSS

-988 NMEVCPICRSEN
+988 NMEVCPICGSEN

>member
-15 DSNKIISA
+15 DPNKIISA

-29 RVMVIFT
+29 RVMVTFT
-36 DKDHNK
+36 DEDHTK
-42 IIQLIQSRLSNRD
+42 IIQIIQSKLSNKD

-80 SYRSYRNY
+80 SYRSYRDY
-88 KQNFVGIVDKV
+88 KQNFVGIIDKV
-99 HRDMNAVAYRGDKS
+99 HREMNAIAYRGDKS

-138 KQFFLNPDERQAAKD
+138 KQFFLNPEERQAAKD

-163 RLDTMN
+163 RLDTTN
-169 CVLLDIKTIF
+169 CALLDIKAIF
-179 EGGFEMGNLPY
+179 DGGFEMGNLPY

-218 SVRVDDFLAP
+218 SVRIDDFLAP

-250 MEASKEDVIK
+250 IEASKEDVIK

-302 SHWGRIVSETALR
+302 SHWGRIVSEAALR
-315 VRMGGQGKE
+315 VRMGGQGRE

-351 ELFNVAIECSSKCM
+351 ELFNIAIECSSKAM

-383 KYGKIIYPMGC
+383 KYGKVIYPMGC

-414 VPVFTGRFNVGAI
+414 VPVFTGRFNIGAI

-454 MIRKLHLRT
+454 MIRKLHLKT

-496 PVLKSATA
+496 PILKSATA

-536 INRKVSEFK
+536 INKKVSEFK

-558 AESLCFHGDTLV
+558 AESLC
-570 QTYEGN
+570 
-576 KKIKNIVAGDL
+576 
-587 VYSFNEEKHKVELNE
+587 
-602 VIYSGL
+602 
-608 TKKNAKLVK
+608 
-617 IVFDNKQE
+617 
-625 VICTPDHPF
+625 
-634 AVRKIPQDYYD
+634 
-645 GKIIGKET
+645 
-653 VEYIKASELVKGMR
+653 
-667 IKSNYIHR
+667 
-675 NKFGRPSCSI
+675 
-685 YNNGRKQLI
+685 
-694 QDINAEYKFGIKPNG
+694 
-709 YVTHHINE
+709 
-717 NIFDN
+717 
-722 RFCNLK
+722 
-728 YMKSSE
+728 
-734 HRILHLP
+734 
-741 TTIGKHCFTSKGQ
+741 
-754 SGTNNSFYNKKHT
+754 
-767 KHSKLNNRKKHIK
+767 
-780 RTIVQSSLNG
+780 
-790 DILHIFECLEDT
+790 
-802 KRAGFTDNMIRIAC
+802 
-816 KGKRVVTDKIP
+816 
-827 DTHYYNGYL
+827 
-836 WYFGTENCLEQNHK
+836 
-850 VVSVVYIDET
+850 
-860 ADVYDITVKNNHN
+860 
-873 FFVGGDSGLL
+873 
-883 VHNCGLQIEQFRAK
+883 GLQIEQFRAK
-897 YGIIDGVSS
+897 YGIVEGVSS
-906 RSYTT
+906 RAYTT

-919 EDIDPIQ
+919 EDINPIR
-926 KQDIEYKFWNLFNGG
+926 KQDIEHKFWNLFNGG

-988 NMEVCPICRSEN
+988 NMEVCPICGSKN

-1023 EAKMAEIRD
+1023 EAKMAEIKD

>member
-15 DSNKIISA
+15 DPNKIISA

-331 FPKLIFLYDENLH
+331 FPKLIFLYEENLH

-351 ELFNVAIECSSKCM
+351 KLFNVAIECSSKAM

-383 KYGKIIYPMGC
+383 KYGKVIYPMGC

-558 AESLCFHGDTLV
+558 AESLC
-570 QTYEGN
+570 
-576 KKIKNIVAGDL
+576 
-587 VYSFNEEKHKVELNE
+587 
-602 VIYSGL
+602 
-608 TKKNAKLVK
+608 
-617 IVFDNKQE
+617 
-625 VICTPDHPF
+625 
-634 AVRKIPQDYYD
+634 
-645 GKIIGKET
+645 
-653 VEYIKASELVKGMR
+653 
-667 IKSNYIHR
+667 
-675 NKFGRPSCSI
+675 
-685 YNNGRKQLI
+685 
-694 QDINAEYKFGIKPNG
+694 
-709 YVTHHINE
+709 
-717 NIFDN
+717 
-722 RFCNLK
+722 
-728 YMKSSE
+728 
-734 HRILHLP
+734 
-741 TTIGKHCFTSKGQ
+741 
-754 SGTNNSFYNKKHT
+754 
-767 KHSKLNNRKKHIK
+767 
-780 RTIVQSSLNG
+780 
-790 DILHIFECLEDT
+790 
-802 KRAGFTDNMIRIAC
+802 
-816 KGKRVVTDKIP
+816 
-827 DTHYYNGYL
+827 
-836 WYFGTENCLEQNHK
+836 
-850 VVSVVYIDET
+850 
-860 ADVYDITVKNNHN
+860 
-873 FFVGGDSGLL
+873 
-883 VHNCGLQIEQFRAK
+883 GLQIEQFRAK

-955 AMKTLVRRAMKLG
+955 AMKTLARRAMKLG

-988 NMEVCPICRSEN
+988 NMEVCPICGSEN

-1023 EAKMAEIRD
+1023 EAKMSEIRD

>member
-15 DSNKIISA
+15 DPNKIISA

-29 RVMVIFT
+29 RVMVTFT
-36 DKDHNK
+36 DEDHTK
-42 IIQLIQSRLSNRD
+42 IIQIIQSKLSNRD

-88 KQNFVGIVDKV
+88 KQNFVDIVDKV

-138 KQFFLNPDERQAAKD
+138 KQFFLNPEERQAAKD

-169 CVLLDIKTIF
+169 CFRRDTTFITKDGVKSFYDFQDGDETFVLSHTGKWRKAIVHKYGWQPIQKVTLSKKSARSIPIDIYCTKNHRWILKNGAFTTNLQVGDNIFELQDRTNINWDDLSLENKKLWCRGFAKGDGAAIGKQGINKHYDYVIVRLCGHKIKYANRFEDVGYSVKPIPNSDDLIVHMLDTKDKNIPFYSLNHNNILYYVNGLMCADGNKRKEGNCMSEFRGIQVTGDLNDYIYDMLNMAGYYVTSYKDLTGQETNYGIRKEKTIIYYVSSLHYKTSSWRVIDIQEEVLNPKSEVWCLDVEEDHSFLLEGGIPTGNCCLLDIKAIF

-351 ELFNVAIECSSKCM
+351 ELFNVAIECSSKAM

-383 KYGKIIYPMGC
+383 KYGKVIYPMGC

-414 VPVFTGRFNVGAI
+414 VPVFTGRFNIGAI

-558 AESLCFHGDTLV
+558 AESLC
-570 QTYEGN
+570 
-576 KKIKNIVAGDL
+576 
-587 VYSFNEEKHKVELNE
+587 
-602 VIYSGL
+602 
-608 TKKNAKLVK
+608 
-617 IVFDNKQE
+617 
-625 VICTPDHPF
+625 
-634 AVRKIPQDYYD
+634 
-645 GKIIGKET
+645 
-653 VEYIKASELVKGMR
+653 
-667 IKSNYIHR
+667 
-675 NKFGRPSCSI
+675 
-685 YNNGRKQLI
+685 
-694 QDINAEYKFGIKPNG
+694 
-709 YVTHHINE
+709 
-717 NIFDN
+717 
-722 RFCNLK
+722 
-728 YMKSSE
+728 
-734 HRILHLP
+734 
-741 TTIGKHCFTSKGQ
+741 
-754 SGTNNSFYNKKHT
+754 
-767 KHSKLNNRKKHIK
+767 
-780 RTIVQSSLNG
+780 
-790 DILHIFECLEDT
+790 
-802 KRAGFTDNMIRIAC
+802 
-816 KGKRVVTDKIP
+816 
-827 DTHYYNGYL
+827 
-836 WYFGTENCLEQNHK
+836 
-850 VVSVVYIDET
+850 
-860 ADVYDITVKNNHN
+860 
-873 FFVGGDSGLL
+873 
-883 VHNCGLQIEQFRAK
+883 GLQIEQFRAK

-988 NMEVCPICRSEN
+988 NMEVCPICGSEN

>member
-15 DSNKIISA
+15 DPNKIISA

-29 RVMVIFT
+29 RVMVTFT
-36 DKDHNK
+36 DEDHTK
-42 IIQLIQSRLSNRD
+42 IIQIIQSKLFNKD

-80 SYRSYRNY
+80 SYRSYRDY
-88 KQNFVGIVDKV
+88 KQNFVGIIDKV
-99 HRDMNAVAYRGDKS
+99 HREMNAIAYRGDKS

-138 KQFFLNPDERQAAKD
+138 KQFFLNPEERQAAKD
-153 GYIYIHDRSA
+153 GYFYIHDRSA
-163 RLDTMN
+163 RLDTTN
-169 CVLLDIKTIF
+169 CALLDIKAIF
-179 EGGFEMGNLPY
+179 DGGFEMGNLPY

-218 SVRVDDFLAP
+218 SVRIDDFLAP

-250 MEASKEDVIK
+250 IEASKEDVIK

-302 SHWGRIVSETALR
+302 SHWGRIVSEAALR
-315 VRMGGQGKE
+315 VRMGGQGRE

-351 ELFNVAIECSSKCM
+351 ELFNVAIECSSKAM

-383 KYGKIIYPMGC
+383 KYGKVIYPMGC

-414 VPVFTGRFNVGAI
+414 VPVFTGRFNIGAI

-454 MIRKLHLRT
+454 MIRKLHLKT
-463 YDYLGNKQASIS
+463 YDYLGNKRASIS

-496 PVLKSATA
+496 SILKSATA

-536 INRKVSEFK
+536 INKKVSEFK

-558 AESLCFHGDTLV
+558 AESLC
-570 QTYEGN
+570 
-576 KKIKNIVAGDL
+576 
-587 VYSFNEEKHKVELNE
+587 
-602 VIYSGL
+602 
-608 TKKNAKLVK
+608 
-617 IVFDNKQE
+617 
-625 VICTPDHPF
+625 
-634 AVRKIPQDYYD
+634 
-645 GKIIGKET
+645 
-653 VEYIKASELVKGMR
+653 
-667 IKSNYIHR
+667 
-675 NKFGRPSCSI
+675 
-685 YNNGRKQLI
+685 
-694 QDINAEYKFGIKPNG
+694 
-709 YVTHHINE
+709 
-717 NIFDN
+717 
-722 RFCNLK
+722 
-728 YMKSSE
+728 
-734 HRILHLP
+734 
-741 TTIGKHCFTSKGQ
+741 
-754 SGTNNSFYNKKHT
+754 
-767 KHSKLNNRKKHIK
+767 
-780 RTIVQSSLNG
+780 
-790 DILHIFECLEDT
+790 
-802 KRAGFTDNMIRIAC
+802 
-816 KGKRVVTDKIP
+816 
-827 DTHYYNGYL
+827 
-836 WYFGTENCLEQNHK
+836 
-850 VVSVVYIDET
+850 
-860 ADVYDITVKNNHN
+860 
-873 FFVGGDSGLL
+873 
-883 VHNCGLQIEQFRAK
+883 GLQIEQFRAK
-897 YGIIDGVSS
+897 YGIVEGVSS
-906 RSYTT
+906 RAYTT

-919 EDIDPIQ
+919 EDINPIR

-988 NMEVCPICRSEN
+988 NMEVCPICGSKN

-1023 EAKMAEIRD
+1023 EAKMAEIKD

>member
-15 DSNKIISA
+15 DPNKIISA

-29 RVMVIFT
+29 RVMVAFT
-36 DKDHNK
+36 DEDHTK
-42 IIQLIQSRLSNRD
+42 IIQIIQSKLSNKD

-80 SYRSYRNY
+80 SYRSYRDY
-88 KQNFVGIVDKV
+88 KQNFVGIIDKV
-99 HRDMNAVAYRGDKS
+99 HREMNAIAYRGDKS

-138 KQFFLNPDERQAAKD
+138 KQFFLNPEERQAAKD

-163 RLDTMN
+163 RLDTTN
-169 CVLLDIKTIF
+169 CALLDIKAIF
-179 EGGFEMGNLPY
+179 DGGFEMGNLPY

-218 SVRVDDFLAP
+218 SVRIDDFLAP

-238 KKYFDMIEDMCG
+238 NKYFDMIEDMCG
-250 MEASKEDVIK
+250 IEASKEDVIK

-302 SHWGRIVSETALR
+302 SHWGRIVSEAALR
-315 VRMGGQGKE
+315 VRMGGQGRE

-351 ELFNVAIECSSKCM
+351 ELFNVAIECSSKAM

-383 KYGKIIYPMGC
+383 KYGKVIYPMGC

-414 VPVFTGRFNVGAI
+414 VPVFTGRFNIGAI

-454 MIRKLHLRT
+454 MIRKLHLKT

-496 PVLKSATA
+496 PILKSATA

-536 INRKVSEFK
+536 INKKVSEFK

-558 AESLCFHGDTLV
+558 AESLC
-570 QTYEGN
+570 
-576 KKIKNIVAGDL
+576 
-587 VYSFNEEKHKVELNE
+587 
-602 VIYSGL
+602 
-608 TKKNAKLVK
+608 
-617 IVFDNKQE
+617 
-625 VICTPDHPF
+625 
-634 AVRKIPQDYYD
+634 
-645 GKIIGKET
+645 
-653 VEYIKASELVKGMR
+653 
-667 IKSNYIHR
+667 
-675 NKFGRPSCSI
+675 
-685 YNNGRKQLI
+685 
-694 QDINAEYKFGIKPNG
+694 
-709 YVTHHINE
+709 
-717 NIFDN
+717 
-722 RFCNLK
+722 
-728 YMKSSE
+728 
-734 HRILHLP
+734 
-741 TTIGKHCFTSKGQ
+741 
-754 SGTNNSFYNKKHT
+754 
-767 KHSKLNNRKKHIK
+767 
-780 RTIVQSSLNG
+780 
-790 DILHIFECLEDT
+790 
-802 KRAGFTDNMIRIAC
+802 
-816 KGKRVVTDKIP
+816 
-827 DTHYYNGYL
+827 
-836 WYFGTENCLEQNHK
+836 
-850 VVSVVYIDET
+850 
-860 ADVYDITVKNNHN
+860 
-873 FFVGGDSGLL
+873 
-883 VHNCGLQIEQFRAK
+883 GLQIEQFRAK
-897 YGIIDGVSS
+897 YGIVEGVSS
-906 RSYTT
+906 RAYTT

-919 EDIDPIQ
+919 EDINPIR

-988 NMEVCPICRSEN
+988 NMEVCPICGSKN

-1023 EAKMAEIRD
+1023 EAKMAEIKD